1 MCTSVASG
9 EMVDSTGKRID
20 AFMVD
25 EPPVLDGVL
34 DDDAWAFGAVI
45 TDLHQ
50 VIPAEFEPPSE
61 DSLIYV
67 VYTKDA
73 LYVGAR
79 FYDREPD
86 KIGALVLR
94 QGDWSWGE
102 DTITVMIDPLN
113 QGRNGYAF
121 DLSANGLRNQ
131 ALYENVTRQNWSW
144 QGIWHGE
151 ARLDEEGWIA
161 ELEIP
166 FKTLSFDPEN
176 DVWGLNIGRY
186 IGRKTEQIAWTSQNR
201 DLNPATFGE
210 MTGLSGADKGVGLDI
225 VPSARISE
233 SKDFESNVSSD
244 LAEPAIDA
252 ESLSRFLLSAE
263 TSGAEVI
270 PLLSKADLVSAK
282 QHQQWLDRL
291 KGWGYQALAISRQD
305 PIGLDVLADRLSRGV
320 AVLCGPSG
328 VGKSSLLNALVPE
341 LQLRTA
347 AVSGKLQ
354 RGRHTTRHVELHDL
368 PSGGLLADTPG
379 FNRPELP
386 ADPELVAQLFP
397 EIRQQLE
404 DGVRCRFRNCRHLHE
419 PGCGLDRQW
428 ERYPSYVELMG

>member
-1 MCTSVASG
+1 MQSRRIFIIVLSIVCTSVASAQ
-9 EMVDSTGKRID
+9 MVDSTGKRID

-121 DLSANGLRNQ
+121 DLTANGLRNQ

-144 QGIWHGE
+144 RGIWHGE

-176 DVWGLNIGRY
+176 DVWGLNIGR
-186 IGRKTEQIAWTSQNR
+186 
-201 DLNPATFGE
+201 
-210 MTGLSGADKGVGLDI
+210 
-225 VPSARISE
+225 
-233 SKDFESNVSSD
+233 
-244 LAEPAIDA
+244 
-252 ESLSRFLLSAE
+252 
-263 TSGAEVI
+263 
-270 PLLSKADLVSAK
+270 
-282 QHQQWLDRL
+282 
-291 KGWGYQALAISRQD
+291 
-305 PIGLDVLADRLSRGV
+305 
-320 AVLCGPSG
+320 
-328 VGKSSLLNALVPE
+328 
-341 LQLRTA
+341 
-347 AVSGKLQ
+347 
-354 RGRHTTRHVELHDL
+354 
-368 PSGGLLADTPG
+368 
-379 FNRPELP
+379 
-386 ADPELVAQLFP
+386 
-397 EIRQQLE
+397 
-404 DGVRCRFRNCRHLHE
+404 
-419 PGCGLDRQW
+419 
-428 ERYPSYVELMG
+428 